1 MSDIQV
7 VHDPDRKRY
16 RAEIDGESAGF
27 AEYILTDDLIVFT
40 HTEVDRR
47 FEGKGVGSAIVRVS
61 LDEVRSEG
69 RRKVLPLCPFYK
81 GWIGRHQEYVPL
93 VYGVPESTATD

>member
-1 MSDIQV
+1 MSDVQV
-7 VHDPDRKRY
+7 VHDPARKRY
-16 RAEIDGESAGF
+16 TATIDGETAGF
-27 AEYILTDDLIVFT
+27 AEYIQTDELIVFT

-61 LDEVRSEG
+61 LDEVLAAG
-69 RRKVLPLCPFYK
+69 QHKVMPLCPFYK
-81 GWIGRHQEYVPL
+81 GWIGRHREYVPM